1 MIVDRI
7 LDFKMRADEPS
18 AAAQFLCSKLYNEF
32 AFLPEIEDGNMAS
45 SMGFAPDVVECAEH
59 LYDHNYDVTFAL
71 DFIFR
76 DKIHFRDTLGK
87 KKRWPLAMI
96 VEPLIDHNMLYS
108 GWRPSNSFQT
118 WTDHAN
124 SVGMKPFEPQDVSGF
139 SLHSVWTLDRLTKAH
154 EFMQVG
160 GRAAVG
166 QCTSTSESWCQQNF
180 VREDFDTFESISA
193 VLAPYA
199 LGPAQPHNYSYSV
212 RICGSNYVEEI
223 GQEGKH
229 VWDLT
234 AYSKYDTQTQTYSR
248 KGSKWFVWNSWKEHI
263 EATTDNVCQFVC

>member
-1 MIVDRI
+1 M
-7 LDFKMRADEPS
+7 EPCANDS
-18 AAAQFLCSKLYNEF
+18 INVREYITDCLLVSVVVRSHVPKRKV
-32 AFLPEIEDGNMAS
+32 NMHTNAHTRS
-45 SMGFAPDVVECAEH
+45 S
-59 LYDHNYDVTFAL
+59 LYDVH
-71 DFIFR
+71 I
-76 DKIHFRDTLGK
+76 
-87 KKRWPLAMI
+87 I
-96 VEPLIDHNMLYS
+96 VHT
-108 GWRPSNSFQT
+108 QT
-118 WTDHAN
+118 HMHA
-124 SVGMKPFEPQDVSGF
+124 QDVSGF

-229 VWDLT
+229 IWDLT
-234 AYSKYDTQTQTYSR
+234 VYFKYDTQTQTYSR
-248 KGSKWFVWNSWKEHI
+248 EKSKWFVWNSWKEHI
-263 EATTDNVCQFVC
+263 EATADNVCQFVC